1 MIVVKRENVERI
13 IDESQLN
20 DFLDD
25 GYKQLGAAKET
36 KQKPLSKMKVDELR
50 KIAVEKG
57 IENADSLTKDEL
69 LEVLK

>member
-20 DFLDD
+20 DFLAD
-25 GYKQLGAAKET
+25 GYKQLGASKET
-36 KQKPLSKMKVDELR
+36 NQKPLSKMKVDELR

>member
-1 MIVVKRENVERI
+1 MIIVKRRNVERI
-13 IDESQLN
+13 IEESQLD
-20 DFLDD
+20 DFLAD

-50 KIAVEKG
+50 KMAVEKG

>member
-20 DFLDD
+20 DFLAD

-36 KQKPLSKMKVDELR
+36 NQKPLSKMKVDELR

-57 IENADSLTKDEL
+57 LENADSLTKDEL

>member
-1 MIVVKRENVERI
+1 MIVVKRRNVERI
-13 IDESQLN
+13 IEESQLD
-20 DFLDD
+20 DFLAD

-50 KIAVEKG
+50 KMAVEKG

>member
-1 MIVVKRENVERI
+1 MIIVKIRNVERI
-13 IDESQLN
+13 IEESQLD
-20 DFLDD
+20 DFLAD

-50 KIAVEKG
+50 KMAVEKG

>member
-1 MIVVKRENVERI
+1 MIVVKRRNVERI

-20 DFLDD
+20 DFLND
-25 GYKQLGAAKET
+25 GFKQLGAAKET
-36 KQKPLSKMKVDELR
+36 NQKPLSKMKVDELR
-50 KIAVEKG
+50 KMAVEKG

>member
-13 IDESQLN
+13 IDESQFN
-20 DFLDD
+20 DFLAD

-36 KQKPLSKMKVDELR
+36 KQKSLSKMKVDELR

>member
-1 MIVVKRENVERI
+1 MIIVKRRNVERI
-13 IDESQLN
+13 IEESQLD
-20 DFLDD
+20 DFLAD
-25 GYKQLGAAKET
+25 GYKQLGAANET

-50 KIAVEKG
+50 KMAVEKG

>member
-57 IENADSLTKDEL
+57 IEGYESLTKSEL